1 MVSIAAERAEPG
13 VGDSARPYPAT
24 SLAWYVVG
32 VLAIT
37 SWVAYLDRMV
47 ITLLTPALKADLHL
61 NDSGVGLLQGPA
73 FSICFALAGLPLG
86 RLVDR
91 VNRRNIVV
99 AGVVAWS
106 LATLCSG
113 LATNFWQLFV
123 ARMGLGIAEACL
135 APAAYSIVADY
146 LKPSSRGRAMG
157 ILMGGVAFGTASS
170 QIIGGLVLKAL
181 GGAATVTT
189 PFLGE
194 IAVWRL
200 VFMLFSIPGFL
211 VALLVTTMKEP
222 PRRELATTTSQAS
235 VLPYLKRHAALY
247 LPFLTGYSLNMLFVY
262 AYLYW
267 GPLVF
272 VRTYGLSMADAGIM
286 SGGMLVISGLVGGV
300 GGGFISDAFVKR
312 YPIDGRLR
320 LVCVLVPVQI
330 ACVTL
335 FSFGGS
341 LLAATLAFGALKILS
356 PLISGAT
363 NVVVQDLSPNQ
374 VRGQVVAVLALI
386 GNVLGSTLGPM
397 STAFFTDYVYR
408 DEKMVG
414 ASLLTVGMPSLIV
427 SFILAIVAMKA
438 IRRVNAEG
446 PG

>member
-1 MVSIAAERAEPG
+1 MVSVTAEPA
-13 VGDSARPYPAT
+13 VRDPAQPYPAT

-37 SWVAYLDRMV
+37 FWVAYLDRMV

-61 NDSGVGLLQGPA
+61 TDTGIGILQGPA
-73 FSICFALAGLPLG
+73 FSLCFALAGLPLG

-91 VNRRNIVV
+91 ANRRNIVL
-99 AGVVAWS
+99 AGVIAWS

-113 LATNFWQLFV
+113 LSVEYWQLF
-123 ARMGLGIAEACL
+123 ASRMGLGIAEACL
-135 APAAYSIVADY
+135 APAAYSMIADY
-146 LKPSSRGRAMG
+146 LAPSSRGRATGVM
-157 ILMGGVAFGTASS
+157 LGGVALGTASS

-181 GGAATVTT
+181 GGATTVTA

-200 VFMLFSIPGFL
+200 VFILFSFPGFL
-211 VALLVTTMKEP
+211 VAVLVMTMKEP
-222 PRRELATTTSQAS
+222 PRRQLAAAPGSAE
-235 VLPYLKRHAALY
+235 VLPYLKSHAALY
-247 LPFLTGYSLNMLFVY
+247 APFFTGYALNQLFIF

-286 SGGMLVISGLVGGV
+286 SGAMLVISGLVGGV
-300 GGGFISDAFVKR
+300 AGGFLSDAFVKR
-312 YPIDGRLR
+312 HPIDGRLR

-330 ACVTL
+330 ACVAL

-341 LLAATLAFGALKILS
+341 LLAAILAFGVIKILS
-356 PLISGAT
+356 PLISGAS

-374 VRGQVVAVLALI
+374 LRGQLVAVLALV
-386 GNVLGSTLGPM
+386 GNVVGSTLGPM

-414 ASLLTVGMPSLIV
+414 ASLLSVGMPSLIV
-427 SFILAIVAMKA
+427 SFVLAVVAMKA
-438 IRRVNAEG
+438 LRRMNASG
-446 PG
+446 AA